1 MTNLTVFLGGERAG
15 NLTQSS
21 SGDITFRYDSDY
33 RDNDDS
39 TPLSLS
45 MPLAATL
52 HKKRA
57 VFPFLQGLLPDSQ
70 TALQALGTRYEV
82 PWRNPFALLRH
93 IGADV
98 AGALEILPEGQEP
111 PTASELTAPE
121 ALSDSEIRDI
131 LTAVVNEYET
141 GQSSASYRGYFSV
154 AGAQPKLAL
163 HRRGGSW
170 FLPDAANPS
179 THILKPAPRN
189 LEHLDIA
196 EQLTMMAARHCGL
209 STAESSV
216 EEIEGISCFV
226 TTRYDRSVEG
236 EQIRRI
242 HQEDFA
248 QALSV
253 SPERKYQHRDG
264 GPGVARIAQL
274 CRSFPIPDDRHQVG
288 KAFYGAFAFNVI
300 AGCTDAHAKNYS
312 LLLQGN
318 RVTLAP
324 LYDLVTFGGYW
335 TGDAPLFSAMSV
347 DGAYSLDHI
356 SASALARVGTLF
368 GVEKEAT
375 EIVHGLQDSVVGAF
389 ESSVATLL
397 NTRPDAE
404 AFATRL
410 LQSLRK
416 LPLLS

>member
-1 MTNLTVFLGGERAG
+1 VTNLTVFLAGERAG

-21 SGDITFRYDSDY
+21 SGDITFRYDNDY

-70 TALQALGTRYEV
+70 TALQALGSRYEV

-111 PTASELTAPE
+111 PTSSESTAPQ

-141 GQSSASYRGYFSV
+141 GQSSGRYRGYFSV

-236 EQIRRI
+236 GQIRRI

-288 KAFYGAFAFNVI
+288 KAFYRAFAFNVI

-335 TGDAPLFSAMSV
+335 VGDAPLFSAMSV

-356 SASALARVGTLF
+356 SASALARVGALF

-404 AFATRL
+404 AFATGL